1 MSTFLSHIA
10 SELEQLKSA
19 GLYKSERVIPSTQ
32 PAEIEVAGGAKA
44 PNFCANNYLGLADNE
59 DLRDASTAAL
69 DRYLEVVYAFLQE
82 TKPDA
87 EATVW
92 FTRAAFSAAGLQEE
106 AGRWNEAYN
115 IYRRVSDSG
124 VAALELAIQERK

>member
-1 MSTFLSHIA
+1 M
-10 SELEQLKSA
+10 
-19 GLYKSERVIPSTQ
+19 GRP
-32 PAEIEVAGGAKA
+32 
-44 PNFCANNYLGLADNE
+44 
-59 DLRDASTAAL
+59 TAAL

-82 TKPDA
+82 PKPDA

-92 FTRAAFSAAGLQEE
+92 FTRAAFSAAGLQEK

-124 VAALELAIQERK
+124 VAAASEARARMTRIRQDHWNLF